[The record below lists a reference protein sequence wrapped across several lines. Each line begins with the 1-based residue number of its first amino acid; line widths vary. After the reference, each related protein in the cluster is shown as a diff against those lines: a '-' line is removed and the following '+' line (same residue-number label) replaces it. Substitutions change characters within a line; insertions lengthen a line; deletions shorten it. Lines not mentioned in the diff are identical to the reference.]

1 MRKMRIKKMLLLTY
15 KKVKYWPYGTLDLN
29 IVLFDKKQKQ
39 NGHSIFMVGNNITLL
54 IENEL
59 IINTK

>member
-1 MRKMRIKKMLLLTY
+1 MLLLTY

-39 NGHSIFMVGNNITLL
+39 NRHSTFMVGNNITLL